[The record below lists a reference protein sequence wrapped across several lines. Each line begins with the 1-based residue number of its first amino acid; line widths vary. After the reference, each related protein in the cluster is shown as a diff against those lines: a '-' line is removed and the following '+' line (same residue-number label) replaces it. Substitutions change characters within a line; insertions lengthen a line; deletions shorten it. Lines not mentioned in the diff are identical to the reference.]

1 MLLISV
7 KGWLEWVKKET
18 WSHSGHWQCVN
29 SSNFSSEFLT

>member
-18 WSHSGHWQCVN
+18 WNHSGHWQCVN